1 MKLLIVEDDLGLH
14 SQYKWELEE
23 FDTTFATD
31 RDSAIEAIQKTQP
44 DVVLLDL
51 GLPPDED
58 NAEEGLRVLSAIM
71 SQVPEAKVIVLTGS
85 ENHEHAL
92 RAQQLGA
99 CNYIQKGTD
108 MAMVKYAIDSAYKM
122 QSLERENKSLSERT
136 ISQTAIIGSSAAM
149 QNAMKKTVRIS
160 KTPVS
165 VMLSGESGTGKEMFA
180 NNIHSL
186 SGRTGKFVAINCA
199 SIPGELL
206 ESVLFGHE
214 KGAFTGANKR
224 TIGKVELAQGGTLFL
239 DEIGDMPHDLQA
251 KMLRFLQE
259 RVVERVGGS
268 EQVPVDV
275 RIVCATH
282 RDLKQMIAS
291 GTFREDLYFRLGE
304 YILDIPP
311 LRDRGED
318 VILLA
323 DHLLDIYR
331 EDLGFA
337 DFDTAKG
344 FSMDAYSAMMN
355 YTWSGNV
362 REMQNRI
369 RQAIINCETTLI
381 NAETLGIPLQD
392 GDIIIPESW
401 FVKNDDDIETLAE
414 IREYYESRALFQ
426 AVRKA
431 NGNMTEAARIMDVA
445 RPTLYT
451 LLDKYNM
458 RKKSSS

>member
-1 MKLLIVEDDLGLH
+1 
-14 SQYKWELEE
+14 
-23 FDTTFATD
+23 
-31 RDSAIEAIQKTQP
+31 
-44 DVVLLDL
+44 
-51 GLPPDED
+51 
-58 NAEEGLRVLSAIM
+58 
-71 SQVPEAKVIVLTGS
+71 
-85 ENHEHAL
+85 
-92 RAQQLGA
+92 
-99 CNYIQKGTD
+99 
-108 MAMVKYAIDSAYKM
+108 
-122 QSLERENKSLSERT
+122 
-136 ISQTAIIGSSAAM
+136 
-149 QNAMKKTVRIS
+149 
-160 KTPVS
+160 
-165 VMLSGESGTGKEMFA
+165 
-180 NNIHSL
+180 
-186 SGRTGKFVAINCA
+186 
-199 SIPGELL
+199 
-206 ESVLFGHE
+206 
-214 KGAFTGANKR
+214 
-224 TIGKVELAQGGTLFL
+224 
-239 DEIGDMPHDLQA
+239 
-251 KMLRFLQE
+251 MLRFLQE

>member
-1 MKLLIVEDDLGLH
+1 M
-14 SQYKWELEE
+14 
-23 FDTTFATD
+23 
-31 RDSAIEAIQKTQP
+31 
-44 DVVLLDL
+44 
-51 GLPPDED
+51 
-58 NAEEGLRVLSAIM
+58 
-71 SQVPEAKVIVLTGS
+71 
-85 ENHEHAL
+85 
-92 RAQQLGA
+92 
-99 CNYIQKGTD
+99 
-108 MAMVKYAIDSAYKM
+108 
-122 QSLERENKSLSERT
+122 
-136 ISQTAIIGSSAAM
+136 
-149 QNAMKKTVRIS
+149 
-160 KTPVS
+160 
-165 VMLSGESGTGKEMFA
+165 
-180 NNIHSL
+180 
-186 SGRTGKFVAINCA
+186 
-199 SIPGELL
+199 
-206 ESVLFGHE
+206 
-214 KGAFTGANKR
+214 
-224 TIGKVELAQGGTLFL
+224 
-239 DEIGDMPHDLQA
+239 
-251 KMLRFLQE
+251 
-259 RVVERVGGS
+259 VERVGGS

-337 DFDTAKG
+337 DFATAKG

-414 IREYYESRALFQ
+414 IQ
-426 AVRKA
+426 NQKK
-431 NGNMTEAARIMDVA
+431 TEIIIIV
-445 RPTLYT
+445 T
-451 LLDKYNM
+451 
-458 RKKSSS
+458 

>member
-259 RVVERVGGS
+259 RVVERVG
-268 EQVPVDV
+268 VD
-275 RIVCATH
+275 RLDD
-282 RDLKQMIAS
+282 RDLIGDRAEM
-291 GTFREDLYFRLGE
+291 GE
-304 YILDIPP
+304 H
-311 LRDRGED
+311 LRDFRAALAVPGEVDRRREERGGGKQRGGEA
-318 VILLA
+318 L
-323 DHLLDIYR
+323 
-331 EDLGFA
+331 DLGPRGGQA
-337 DFDTAKG
+337 P
-344 FSMDAYSAMMN
+344 
-355 YTWSGNV
+355 SGHPD
-362 REMQNRI
+362 
-369 RQAIINCETTLI
+369 CL
-381 NAETLGIPLQD
+381 
-392 GDIIIPESW
+392 
-401 FVKNDDDIETLAE
+401 
-414 IREYYESRALFQ
+414 
-426 AVRKA
+426 
-431 NGNMTEAARIMDVA
+431 
-445 RPTLYT
+445 
-451 LLDKYNM
+451 
-458 RKKSSS
+458 